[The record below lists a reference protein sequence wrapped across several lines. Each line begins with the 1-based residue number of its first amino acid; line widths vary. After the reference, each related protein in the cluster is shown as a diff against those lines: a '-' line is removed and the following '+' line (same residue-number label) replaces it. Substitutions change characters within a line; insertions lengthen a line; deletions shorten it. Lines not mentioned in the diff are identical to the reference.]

1 MYSQAHGDG
10 CLIKKAVFS
19 EKLWYYIKVYA
30 GGGLQEN
37 VCRRQCTG
45 YLKLDKN
52 RLILFCK
59 EDNTCVRK

>member
-30 GGGLQEN
+30 GGSLQEN
-37 VCRRQCTG
+37 VFRRQCAG

>member
-30 GGGLQEN
+30 GGSLQGN
-37 VCRRQCTG
+37 VCRRQCAG

-59 EDNTCVRK
+59 EDNICVRK